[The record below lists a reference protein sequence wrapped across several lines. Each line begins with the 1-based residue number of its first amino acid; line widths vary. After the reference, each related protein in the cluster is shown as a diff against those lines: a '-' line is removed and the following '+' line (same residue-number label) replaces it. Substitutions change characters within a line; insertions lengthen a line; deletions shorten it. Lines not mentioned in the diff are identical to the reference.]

1 MAYRIM
7 VVDDEPLI
15 RQLLTYQLSGAG
27 YVVSTYAHGQAALEH
42 LLLDQPDLVLLDVM
56 MPDMSG
62 WDVCRQIRHFS
73 AVPIILLTA
82 KSADMDVVTGL
93 NSGAD
98 DYIAKPYSLEQ
109 LLARIEAVLRRSRA
123 TGSDPAPVLAHNT
136 NGVLRPTLGALNG
149 NTTATLNGVLY
160 APMPRYTTRSIAQP
174 AAPPTPPTVA
184 PETSRSDLTP
194 EPVHPPL
201 PNPLT
206 YATLGRRL
214 AEARR
219 ALGLSLYDAERESG
233 IRWEFLQALER
244 GHFSYIPHADLRSA
258 LARYSTYLG
267 IDLRELIRAASTT
280 SSDGGAA
287 TRTPPQ
293 PGISLSLVAVMILLL
308 IVMLSWLLLNV
319 VQ

>member
-15 RQLLTYQLSGAG
+15 RQLLTYQLTGAG
-27 YVVSTYAHGQAALEH
+27 YVVSTYAHGQAALEQ

-62 WDVCRQIRHFS
+62 WEVCRQIRQFS
-73 AVPIILLTA
+73 AVPVIMLTA

-93 NSGAD
+93 NTGAD

-123 TGSDPAPVLAHNT
+123 SGADPAPLPAANT
-136 NGVLRPTLGALNG
+136 NGVLRANIGTLNS
-149 NTTATLNGVLY
+149 NVSSTATINGVLY
-160 APMPRYTTRSIAQP
+160 APMPRYAGNPRPQPTPTPQQPEAPPAP
-174 AAPPTPPTVA
+174 AA
-184 PETSRSDLTP
+184 DLTP
-194 EPVHPPL
+194 EPQHPPL

-206 YATLGRRL
+206 YASLGRRL

-258 LARYSTYLG
+258 LARYSSYLG
-267 IDLRELIRAASTT
+267 IDLRELVRSTNSDGSTT
-280 SSDGGAA
+280 AP
-287 TRTPPQ
+287 TPPTA
-293 PGISLSLVAVMILLL
+293 GISLSLVAVMILLL